1 MKTNEM
7 GFAPTDPKSPEDQKP
22 SKEAPQ
28 HPQPGTLPPPLQAG
42 GFGLHAWGHQRNDGH
57 QAHAKL

>member
-22 SKEAPQ
+22 SVSSTCTSQ
-28 HPQPGTLPPPLQAG
+28 
-42 GFGLHAWGHQRNDGH
+42 
-57 QAHAKL
+57 

>member
-22 SKEAPQ
+22 SVNSTCTSPS
-28 HPQPGTLPPPLQAG
+28 
-42 GFGLHAWGHQRNDGH
+42 
-57 QAHAKL
+57 